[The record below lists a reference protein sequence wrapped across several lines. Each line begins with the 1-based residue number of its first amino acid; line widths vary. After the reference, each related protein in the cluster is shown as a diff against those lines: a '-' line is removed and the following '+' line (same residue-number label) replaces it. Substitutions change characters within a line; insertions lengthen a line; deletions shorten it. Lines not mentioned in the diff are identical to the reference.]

1 MNWIFG
7 GNKVWVFYSIRIL
20 LGFLCS
26 LGETLFIAGVRRFF
40 GHATSTIL
48 FLLLLCS
55 SGMYTASTSFV
66 NSTLAMISVFFS
78 YGIWMRYDNHFLG
91 LLIGAAAVIYDWPF
105 VGVAFIPMG
114 LDCLYRR
121 GFKKTFLYAILIVSI
136 VLGIDLAVNYHF
148 THKLTIPAIN
158 IVLYNVLGMGGSSE
172 VSLPNPPEF

>member
-105 VGVAFIPMG
+105 V
-114 LDCLYRR
+114 
-121 GFKKTFLYAILIVSI
+121 SI

-158 IVLYNVLGMGGSSE
+158 IVLYNVLGVGGSSE
-172 VSLPNPPEF
+172 VSLSNPPEF